1 MSTVYYSV
9 GLKVPW
15 LGRTFDE
22 FGHNHPSPSVTLFS
36 DPAVDVAHG
45 SGNTVRPDGLIHR
58 LQNEAREL
66 DETWS
71 GDSDADEHMGA
82 DL

>member
-1 MSTVYYSV
+1 MSSVYYSN

-36 DPAVDVAHG
+36 DPAVAVAHG
-45 SGNTVRPDGLIHR
+45 QGHTVRPDSLIHR
-58 LQNEAREL
+58 LADKAREL

-71 GDSDADEHMGA
+71 SDSDADFDMGA